1 MEQERW
7 LVTLISFP
15 MAANINQV
23 VQIDPWRVCWA
34 ICFKGH
40 LVGRNTNSLSLSLSK
55 NRKCKL
61 SFNLICCYGT
71 CIQSLI
77 PQQIAGSVSTSLS
90 CSHSRAHDYFIESIN
105 SPCKFFAHQC
115 SSNSDFDNGKCLSC
129 PAGGCGVMGYD
140 ADATSARGA
149 LYLSTSYHSPYCG
162 KNVAC
167 VHNEV
172 SKIGTRVCFLNN
184 LL

>member
-1 MEQERW
+1 M
-7 LVTLISFP
+7 VGDVDFFP
-15 MAANINQV
+15 NGGEHQPGCPDRPVESVLGNLLQGA
-23 VQIDPWRVCWA
+23 
-34 ICFKGH
+34 F
-40 LVGRNTNSLSLSLSK
+40 GRKKYKLSLSLSK

-167 VHNEV
+167 VHKEV